1 MDGWV
6 VVVNIEWLEAKFWT
20 DLDGRSTPNNYPT
33 TNQSIQY
40 SIYLSTHQSVQIRPI
55 NPYISIHQSIHLH
68 PSIHP
73 PMDIDTSIQ
82 RAMQPW
88 IHQAVHPSN
97 YSHIWTSPLSL
108 HLPIHSSIN
117 PSIRSF
123 INPTVHPYI
132 HPCSAASQKGVP
144 FGLTLEISQNH
155 GKTIGFAAFG
165 PRQKG
170 STLWLGAL
178 YREDHTYAPQQNRII
193 IIQ

>member
-1 MDGWV
+1 MDGRLQTTIQRLT
-6 VVVNIEWLEAKFWT
+6 NPSSIPSIFLRINPY
-20 DLDGRSTPNNYPT
+20 RSDRSNP
-33 TNQSIQY
+33 
-40 SIYLSTHQSVQIRPI
+40 HPI
-55 NPYISIHQSIHLH
+55 NPYI
-68 PSIHP
+68 SIHP

-82 RAMQPW
+82 TAMQPW

-117 PSIRSF
+117 PSIRSL

-155 GKTIGFAAFG
+155 WKTIGFAAFG

-170 STLWLGAL
+170 STLWLAAL
-178 YREDHTYAPQQNRII
+178 YREDHTYASQQNRII
-193 IIQ
+193 CFSNFLINGISEK